1 MAGQYGAPGGTDNPA
16 SVSRRGD
23 ESPERR
29 PLAFVDRANAKSR
42 ESEMKISE
50 VMTRNVETVRPDQTA
65 QDAANF
71 MLSAD
76 AGSIPVTEGERL
88 IGMIT
93 DRDIA
98 VRGIAKG
105 YGPDTPVRDLM
116 TDDLIVLRFD
126 DDIEEAAS
134 KMSQAQVRRLP
145 VIDENERLC
154 GIVSLGD
161 LSRQT
166 DEQTA
171 SQALVGVS
179 QPGGQHQQ

>member
-1 MAGQYGAPGGTDNPA
+1 
-16 SVSRRGD
+16 
-23 ESPERR
+23 
-29 PLAFVDRANAKSR
+29 
-42 ESEMKISE
+42 MKISE
-50 VMTRNVETVRPDQTA
+50 VMTREVQTVSPDQPV
-65 QDAANF
+65 QEAANF

-76 AGSIPVTEGERL
+76 AGSIPVTEGDRL

-105 YGPDTPVRDLM
+105 YGPDTPVRELM
-116 TDDLIVLRFD
+116 TDDLIVVRID

-134 KMSQAQVRRLP
+134 KMSEAQVRRLP
-145 VIDENERLC
+145 VIDSDERLC

-161 LSRQT
+161 LARESD
-166 DEQTA
+166 DECSQ
-171 SQALVGVS
+171 QALEGVS

>member
-1 MAGQYGAPGGTDNPA
+1 
-16 SVSRRGD
+16 
-23 ESPERR
+23 
-29 PLAFVDRANAKSR
+29 
-42 ESEMKISE
+42 MKVSE
-50 VMTRNVETVRPDQTA
+50 VMTRDVQTVRPDQTA
-65 QDAANF
+65 REAASF
-71 MLSAD
+71 MLNAD

-105 YGPDTPVRDLM
+105 NGPDTPVRDLM
-116 TDDLIVLRFD
+116 SNDIICARESDDVED
-126 DDIEEAAS
+126 VAS

-145 VIDENERLC
+145 VVDDQERLC

-161 LSRQT
+161 LSRET

-171 SQALVGVS
+171 GQALEGVS